1 MGSQRQQS
9 RIINVVSFSEN
20 GINPHWRSN
29 YHFVRFKIS
38 LPAEIPWNAEWAEQA
53 LGEDQKDSLFHSS
66 SLKTRA
72 SHPSERPFSHFR
84 DILAT
89 FLPIN
94 PIQHPQF
101 ILSHGRSIIYL
112 VKAWPLPHNL
122 KRQHLIKLLR
132 DQKLKIQRCSKKC
145 APFFFK
151 KKRAH
156 EVRTT
161 PQWKITN
168 SPGSSWL
175 PPLLEKLDSSSKQTP
190 TSFWHYWAPPF

>member
-122 KRQHLIKLLR
+122 KRQHLIKLLC
-132 DQKLKIQRCSKKC
+132 DQKFENSTIIKKVC
-145 APFFFK
+145 PFLF
-151 KKRAH
+151 
-156 EVRTT
+156 
-161 PQWKITN
+161 
-168 SPGSSWL
+168 
-175 PPLLEKLDSSSKQTP
+175 
-190 TSFWHYWAPPF
+190 